1 MRGAVVSRRLPSLR
15 FTSQDSSSVRV
26 LGHLGPTG
34 LALGGF
40 HDRSS
45 SFADCIVP
53 GTINWFNVSVPG
65 AVVAEDIAFLSE
77 SIVNKALLKNSYL
90 HLFAPVF

>member
-34 LALGGF
+34 LALRGF
-40 HDRSS
+40 HDRSGG
-45 SFADCIVP
+45 FADCIVP
-53 GTINWFNVSVPG
+53 RTVDRFNVVVPR
-65 AVVAEDIAFLSE
+65 AVVVEDIAFLSE
-77 SIVNKALLKNSYL
+77 SIVHEALL
-90 HLFAPVF
+90 